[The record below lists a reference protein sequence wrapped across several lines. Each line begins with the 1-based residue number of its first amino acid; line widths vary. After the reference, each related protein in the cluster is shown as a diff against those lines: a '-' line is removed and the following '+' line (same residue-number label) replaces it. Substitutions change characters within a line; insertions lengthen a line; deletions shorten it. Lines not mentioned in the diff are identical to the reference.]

1 MKKIAL
7 VVQRYGLEVNGGAEY
22 LCRTLAEKLSP
33 LYEVEIL
40 TSCAKDYFTW
50 ANEYPEGKTT
60 INGVTVK
67 RFSVPQER
75 NRSKVHRLVRKL
87 QSRSF
92 SQRVLNLAGIPDRTD
107 FEQTSY
113 EWSKQQGPFTP
124 GLISYLEASQ
134 NEYDA
139 LIFFTYLYFPTLYGL
154 KAVADRSIL
163 IPTAHDEEAIYL
175 PVYKSFFK
183 LPKAIL
189 YLTLSEK
196 RLVNRL
202 FDNEDIYS
210 DIIGAGIEKI
220 IPERKYSAAEILKS
234 DEPYMIYIGRIDPDK
249 GGEILFQNFLKYK
262 EITGSPLKLVLVGT
276 AFMEIPDN
284 ESIISMGFVD
294 DDIKYALLQEAKA
307 LVMPSF
313 YESLSLVTLEG
324 MLAGVP
330 VIANR
335 DCEVLKD
342 HIENS
347 QAGFT
352 FNDFESFK
360 SAADKI
366 LNNELDLAL
375 LQQNG
380 KNYINDNYSWEA
392 VISKMT
398 QAIDFIAK

>member
-1 MKKIAL
+1 M
-7 VVQRYGLEVNGGAEY
+7 
-22 LCRTLAEKLSP
+22 LAEKLNS

-40 TSCAKDYFTW
+40 TSCAKNYFTW
-50 ANEYPEGKTT
+50 ANEYPESVTT
-60 INGVTVK
+60 INGVTVR
-67 RFSVPQER
+67 RFSTSQER
-75 NRSKVHRLVRKL
+75 NKSKVHRLVRKL
-87 QSRSF
+87 QSRTF
-92 SQRVLNLAGIPDRTD
+92 SQRILKTLGLQDHTD

-113 EWSKQQGPFTP
+113 DWSKQQGPFTP
-124 GLISYLEASQ
+124 GLISYLETSYH
-134 NEYDA
+134 EYDA
-139 LIFFTYLYFPTLYGL
+139 VIFFTYLYFPTLYGL
-154 KAVADRSIL
+154 KAAADRSIL

-183 LPKAIL
+183 SPKAIL

-202 FDNEDIYS
+202 FSNADIYS
-210 DIIGAGIEKI
+210 DIVGAGIEKV
-220 IPERKYSAAEILKS
+220 IPEHKFTAAEILKS
-234 DEPYMIYIGRIDPDK
+234 DQPYLIYIGRIDPDK

-262 EITGSPLKLVLVGT
+262 EATKNAIKLVLVGT
-276 AFMEIPDN
+276 AFMDIPKHED
-284 ESIISMGFVD
+284 IISMGFVD
-294 DDIKYALLQEAKA
+294 DDVKYALLQEAKA
-307 LVMPSF
+307 LVMPSL

-330 VIANR
+330 VIANK

-360 SAADKI
+360 FAVDKI
-366 LNNELDLAL
+366 LSKGMDLHT
-375 LQQNG
+375 LQYNG
-380 KNYINDNYSWEA
+380 RKYIAENYSWEA

-398 QAIDFIAK
+398 KAIDFVSEKNS

>member
-22 LCRTLAEKLSP
+22 LCRTLAEKLSS

-50 ANEYPEGKTT
+50 ANEYPEGTTT

-92 SQRVLNLAGIPDRTD
+92 SQRILNLAGIPDRTD

-124 GLISYLEASQ
+124 GLISYLEANQ

-183 LPKAIL
+183 LPRAIL

-234 DEPYMIYIGRIDPDK
+234 NGPYMIYIGRIDPDK

-262 EITGSPLKLVLVGT
+262 EITGSPVKLVLVGT
-276 AFMEIPDN
+276 AFMDIPEN
-284 ESIISMGFVD
+284 EDIISMGFVD

-307 LVMPSF
+307 LIMPSF

-366 LNNELDLAL
+366 LNDELDLAL

-380 KNYINDNYSWEA
+380 KNYINANYSWEA

-398 QAIDFIAK
+398 QAIDFIAE